1 MAAAGA
7 VQSSWKLGVFL
18 DAFAGFYAWFEDAF
32 GDCHAVHDTQVGA
45 EHAAH
50 AAREDACFYP

>member
-7 VQSSWKLGVFL
+7 VQSPWKLGVFL

-45 EHAAH
+45 EHT
-50 AAREDACFYP
+50 AREDACFFP